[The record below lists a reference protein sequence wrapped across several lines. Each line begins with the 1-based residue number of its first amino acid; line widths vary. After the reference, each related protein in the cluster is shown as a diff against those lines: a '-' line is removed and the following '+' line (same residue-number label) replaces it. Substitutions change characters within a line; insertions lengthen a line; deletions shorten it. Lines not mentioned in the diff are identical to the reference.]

1 MNNQSLYKDLLAGQI
16 NQVVTNSPSPFML
29 WLAPTVRAVADGSLT
44 FEFTVKPVMTNLAG
58 TLHGGVTA
66 AMMDDMIGATIITLG
81 RRHLFTTINSAIDYF
96 APAKP
101 GDVVTGITQVIKA
114 GREVINV
121 QFELWNLTKR
131 RLLAR
136 GYSNCLKTGLTRP

>member
-1 MNNQSLYKDLLAGQI
+1 MLAEQI
-16 NQVVTNSPSPFML
+16 NQVVTRSPSAFML
-29 WLAPTVRAVADGSLT
+29 WLEPVVRAVEDGSLT
-44 FEFTVKPVMTNLAG
+44 FEFTVKPVMTNPAG

-66 AMMDDMIGATIITLG
+66 AIMDDMIGATIITLG
-81 RRHLFTTINSAIDYF
+81 KQQLFTTINNAIDYF

-101 GDVVTGITQVIKA
+101 GDIVIGKTQVIKA

-121 QFELWNLTKR
+121 QFELWNPAKK

-136 GYSNCLKTGLTRP
+136 GYSNCMRTEMTMPELPQ